1 MSASVRQTIFTQ
13 FEQAAKD
20 QNRKLTELSD
30 NLPLMDTG
38 LDSLCFA
45 IVVARLEEELGVD
58 PFSATD
64 ARFPVTVGEFIHFY
78 EQAKQQ

>member
-1 MSASVRQTIFTQ
+1 MMPESVRQIILTQ
-13 FEQAAKD
+13 FEQAAKEQD
-20 QNRKLTELSD
+20 KKLAPLSD
-30 NLPLMDTG
+30 TLPLMDTG

-45 IVVARLEEELGVD
+45 MVVARLEEELGVD

-78 EQAKQQ
+78 ERAKQ

>member
-13 FEQAAKD
+13 FEQVAGD
-20 QNRKLTELSD
+20 QDRKLAELSD

-45 IVVARLEEELGVD
+45 IVVARLEEELGID

-64 ARFPVTVGEFIHFY
+64 ARFPVTVGEFIQFY
-78 EQAKQQ
+78 EKAKQ